1 MIVFVIL
8 FLLLLTIARVPSI
21 KDVISYSEPV
31 SLAESALTA
40 EDLELSVNFPSFPN
54 LSSSAKPVPEPS
66 CQAAQGPEPC
76 SPGTLHYSSLQCV
89 HCNVTT
95 HLTTTDSG
103 SICIKDLDAASKLL
117 NKFGHIIYSEDNA
130 FQENCHIL
138 NFDESNIKIG
148 LEWNALQQQLILRHV
163 SGDASRYKN
172 LCQELI
178 STII

>member
-1 MIVFVIL
+1 M
-8 FLLLLTIARVPSI
+8 
-21 KDVISYSEPV
+21 SELV
-31 SLAESALTA
+31 SLAESTPV
-40 EDLELSVNFPSFPN
+40 LEESELAAVFPSYSN
-54 LSSSAKPVPEPS
+54 LCSNPS
-66 CQAAQGPEPC
+66 PDPLSKVANSEECC
-76 SPGTLHYSSLQCV
+76 SQDGLRYSSLQCV
-89 HCNVTT
+89 HCIKNT

-103 SICIKDLDAASKLL
+103 SICIKDLDAASKFLS
-117 NKFGHIIYSEDNA
+117 KFGHIIYSDDKN